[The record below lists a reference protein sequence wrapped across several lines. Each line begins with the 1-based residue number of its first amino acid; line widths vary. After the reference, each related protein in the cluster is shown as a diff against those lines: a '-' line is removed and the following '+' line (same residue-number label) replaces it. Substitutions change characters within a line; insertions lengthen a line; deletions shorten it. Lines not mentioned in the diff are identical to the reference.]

1 MCLVAFQKIFR
12 KIFSG
17 VWKRKRK
24 RQNPEKHLQNLKEPT
39 QSTTAK
45 HRSRDRWRRS
55 TVREIDGERSTVR
68 DLAKHR
74 SRRSRSVAR
83 RSARSRSTAR
93 SREASFASIA
103 KRRSTL
109 REIAISRSIV
119 RVDREASLH
128 APRDRDRWRDLAK
141 HRSRQSRSRQG

>member
-12 KIFSG
+12 KIFYG
-17 VWKRKRK
+17 VWKRRRK

-68 DLAKHR
+68 DLAK
-74 SRRSRSVAR
+74 
-83 RSARSRSTAR
+83 
-93 SREASFASIA
+93 
-103 KRRSTL
+103 RRSTL
-109 REIAISRSIV
+109 REIAIDGAISRSTV
-119 RVDREASLH
+119 RVN
-128 APRDRDRWRDLAK
+128 RDLAK
-141 HRSRQSRSRQG
+141 GDSRAVDREIARSRERCFARRRLRYQSDRCFRSTARSELHD